1 MAHSTRIGNI
11 GVRSARD
18 KVGAHIL
25 SSMVKHL
32 ISASLLS
39 LPFFTVTATAQ
50 QPVVFTP
57 GTGGTAVPGQSSPV
71 PAPVAAPAYDP
82 SEGNI
87 PAALQRW
94 KMLSQSSN
102 YSFNDYATFLMAFPD
117 WPDSDEMRRN
127 AEGAINPLSTSP
139 NQVVAYFDRLTPL
152 TNSGRAKFAIALDA
166 TGDRVRAEAMA
177 REAWRGG
184 ILTDD
189 EEARLV
195 RIAGTKFTPTDHD
208 ARVDRLLWSS
218 ATTSA
223 SRWIAYTSPA
233 RRPAFYAAL
242 AARTN
247 SPDAAMR
254 VQEAGLSANGEA
266 SLLAARADALRTSG
280 NSYAARELL
289 ASRSS
294 LVSPA
299 PVLKDW
305 YKLLLDHAQAAA
317 NDGQYEVAY
326 RIASRIDDAAPPGL
340 VMLDQDLTTRDRYT
354 SLAWL
359 AGSTALERLGRPRDA
374 VTMFTRYA
382 AAAKSPQTRSK
393 GLHWA
398 GKAAARAGDSAGAA
412 NYYNQAAI
420 YYDTFFGQLSLEQ
433 LNRPLPPVPG
443 TAISPP
449 PIADANAPA
458 VYRAAALASKYGSW
472 KDQSNFLRAIS
483 ARAKT
488 PTEFINA
495 IALSNKIGRP
505 DLKVMAGRNARY
517 FGYADLV
524 GIGYPTVSVPASQSH
539 NWTLAHAIM
548 RQESQFDRAA
558 VSRAGARGLMQL
570 MPGTARETSGKIAMA
585 YRPEAL
591 TVDTDYNIALGSTY
605 IQRMLDYY
613 GGSYPLA
620 IAAYNG
626 GPGNVNKWLKAYGD
640 PRTGEIG
647 ILEWIEKIPLSE
659 TRDYVQRV
667 LENAVMYDHIYP
679 DRARYKKA
687 YPLSH
692 YLGKSTPG

>member
-1 MAHSTRIGNI
+1 
-11 GVRSARD
+11 
-18 KVGAHIL
+18 
-25 SSMVKHL
+25 MVKHL
-32 ISASLLS
+32 ISASLLVV
-39 LPFFTVTATAQ
+39 PFISSASAGQ
-50 QPVVFTP
+50 APVVFAP
-57 GTGGTAVPGQSSPV
+57 GTGGTSIPGQSSPM
-71 PAPVAAPAYDP
+71 PAPLSAPAYDP

-94 KMLSQSSN
+94 KMLSQSSKF
-102 YSFNDYATFLMAFPD
+102 SFGDYATFLMAFPD

-127 AEGAINPLSTSP
+127 AESAINPLTTSP

-166 TGDRVRAEAMA
+166 TGDRARAEAVA

-189 EEARLV
+189 EETRLV
-195 RIAGTKFTPTDHD
+195 RIAGNKMTTADHD

-218 ATTSA
+218 ATTPA
-223 SRWIAYTSPA
+223 SRWIAYTSPS
-233 RRPAFYAAL
+233 RRQAFYAAL
-242 AARTN
+242 ATRSK
-247 SPDAAMR
+247 SPDAAIR
-254 VQEAGLSANGEA
+254 VQEAGASANAEA
-266 SLLAARADALRTSG
+266 SLLAARVDALRTSG
-280 NSYAARELL
+280 NSFAARELL
-289 ASRSS
+289 ANRAN
-294 LVSPA
+294 LVTPA

-317 NDGQYEVAY
+317 NDGQYDVAY
-326 RIASRIDDAAPPGL
+326 RIASRIDDAVPPGL
-340 VMLDQDLTTRDRYT
+340 VMLDQDLTPRDRYT

-398 GKAAARAGDSAGAA
+398 GKAAARAGDQAGAT
-412 NYYNQAAI
+412 NFYSQAAV
-420 YYDTFFGQLSLEQ
+420 YYDSFFGQLSLEQ
-433 LNRPLPPVPG
+433 LRRPLPPVPG
-443 TAISPP
+443 TNLSPP
-449 PIADANAPA
+449 PLADSTAPA

-472 KDQSNFLRAIS
+472 KDQSNFLRAIT
-483 ARAKT
+483 RNAKT
-488 PTEFINA
+488 PAEHVAA
-495 IALSNKIGRP
+495 IALANKIGRP

-517 FGYADLV
+517 FGYADLM

-558 VSRAGARGLMQL
+558 VSHAGARGLMQL
-570 MPGTARETSGKIAMA
+570 MPGTARETSGKISMA
-585 YRPEAL
+585 YRPDAL

-640 PRTGEIG
+640 PRTGQIG
-647 ILEWIEKIPLSE
+647 VMEWIEKIPLSE
-659 TRDYVQRV
+659 TRDYVYRV
-667 LENAVMYDHIYP
+667 LENAVMYDHLHP
-679 DRARYKKA
+679 ERARYNNKQ